1 MQAFL
6 KHKEKRN
13 KFQME
18 IITGYDTLVSMG
30 KELKA
35 CMSSHEL
42 GMELTMVVQANAGI
56 NDMSIWG
63 VSLAAG

>member
-1 MQAFL
+1 
-6 KHKEKRN
+6 
-13 KFQME
+13 ME

-42 GMELTMVVQANAGI
+42 GMELTVVVQANAGI

-63 VSLAAG
+63 VSFAAG